1 MSTAP
6 REARSLGA
14 SPSARDQLTVFNDR
28 EGVVAS
34 PLGGEQEDE
43 KDERLP
49 GAGKG
54 GMVQVAFGNVSL
66 LVLLLVGFPPV
77 IIRPAIRKAV

>member
-1 MSTAP
+1 MPTAP

-34 PLGGEQEDE
+34 PLGEQEDE

-54 GMVQVAFGNVSL
+54 GMVQVVGKVS
-66 LVLLLVGFPPV
+66 VPVGVPVPIPVPAPVPPV
-77 IIRPAIRKAV
+77 MMIPA